1 MIRVMVQIERGV
13 FSGFKKP
20 APESQALFAHFLEA
34 GALFLTAHPKYPT
47 PRQKFGA
54 FFSSSF
60 GCVARANRDLL
71 VFLVHQMIKLLGEAL
86 FPILPAALSVL
97 VLNGNAQDMS
107 VLTELL
113 NALSIKFKV

>member
-1 MIRVMVQIERGV
+1 LVD
-13 FSGFKKP
+13 
-20 APESQALFAHFLEA
+20 
-34 GALFLTAHPKYPT
+34 
-47 PRQKFGA
+47 
-54 FFSSSF
+54 
-60 GCVARANRDLL
+60 VARANRDLS